1 MSDEVLMRTV
11 VTGAVLCLI
20 YFLVMFVFTGYGT
33 AFYQDC
39 SRIMIGMSKQQVLT
53 LMQKYTNDPDNYNY
67 GEQNI
72 MGKSIG
78 WDTLGPLN
86 DYQCSVGLNQADR
99 VITVT
104 PIFD

>member
-1 MSDEVLMRTV
+1 MSDKMLIRTV
-11 VTGAVLCLI
+11 VTGVVLYLI

-39 SRIMIGMSKQQVLT
+39 SRIMIGMSKPQVLT
-53 LMQKYTNDPDNYNY
+53 LMQKYTDDPDTYNY

-86 DYQCSVGLNQADR
+86 DYQCDVGLDEADR

-104 PIFD
+104 RIFD